1 MIINNIEMLDL
12 DVYDLEVA
20 ENYEKALELLQG
32 IEEKTKNKGIAEGI
46 KIQCNIIFDFFN
58 IMYGEGADRKIFGD
72 KVNLVTCLDALGEF
86 MEQFNTQGTNTF
98 NSINNKYSPNRAKRR
113 K

>member
-1 MIINNIEMLDL
+1 MIINNIEMIDL
-12 DVYDLEVA
+12 DIYDLEVA
-20 ENYEKALELLQG
+20 ENYEKALKLLEG
-32 IEEKTKNKGIAEGI
+32 VEDRVKNKGIAESI
-46 KIQCNIIFDFFN
+46 KTQCNTIFNFFN
-58 IMYGEGADRKIFGD
+58 IMYGEGADKKIFGD

-86 MEQFNTQGTNTF
+86 MEQFNTQGNNTF